1 MFVVLVLEFVES
13 TVLLTLN
20 ALFWIWKCI
29 ISQERRVY
37 FNSCKAS
44 PVTRRIDDW
53 ACTFTSC
60 LIGLSFFTSGG

>member
-1 MFVVLVLEFVES
+1 VFVVLVLVLEFVES

-44 PVTRRIDDW
+44 PVTRRIDD
-53 ACTFTSC
+53 
-60 LIGLSFFTSGG
+60 